1 MCTVVI
7 NVRPDIIRGVEMK
20 KKIIKVI
27 LGILFILSLMFAEY
41 RYIMLNACP
50 YIGKNN
56 TVYIEVFGQVDEYY
70 AEPIED

>member
-1 MCTVVI
+1 MYTVVI

-41 RYIMLNACP
+41 RYIMLNAYT
-50 YIGKNN
+50 YIGENN